1 MPDANPS
8 SIPAAP
14 APAETVPGAAT
25 DALPTPPAIAQAQ
38 PLEEGD
44 EVAAAEPLLETATQC
59 RNCGTPTSGR
69 FCPECGQTT
78 NEHVPGARE
87 FAYDLFHNY
96 LSPKG
101 MLWQTLYL
109 LMIHPGR
116 LTVEYIAG
124 RRVRFIAPPR
134 LYLGASVAL
143 FALVKLFGVLLP
155 EVHVKGRQYAVMF
168 SYSQPNAAAAPQ
180 ALPASPQKITPP
192 AAKPTARPD
201 QPGWLAKFNPEWD
214 RKLLQFGKQ
223 SDAQKAAIL
232 SNGFFANVPYA
243 MFCTLPL
250 FALYLQLLYPRARLR
265 FGNHMVFTLHA
276 NAFSFIV
283 FCLITMLP
291 GHFSELVLKLL
302 ILPRLWPTA
311 ADQVGSGLLAQM
323 QHLLAWFAPW
333 DSVKIVLSLWLLCWL
348 PLALRRVYGGSR
360 LATAWRLPVLLGLHL
375 TVMVVATFMA
385 EFVAIL
391 A

>member
-8 SIPAAP
+8 SIPAAPAP

-69 FCPECGQTT
+69 FCPECGQTS
-78 NEHVPGARE
+78 NEHVFSARE
-87 FAYDLFHNY
+87 FAHDFFQRH

-168 SYSQPNAAAAPQ
+168 SYSKPNAAAA
-180 ALPASPQKITPP
+180 PQKITPP

-214 RKLLQFGKQ
+214 KKLVQFGKQ
-223 SDAQKAAIL
+223 
-232 SNGFFANVPYA
+232 
-243 MFCTLPL
+243 
-250 FALYLQLLYPRARLR
+250 
-265 FGNHMVFTLHA
+265 
-276 NAFSFIV
+276 
-283 FCLITMLP
+283 
-291 GHFSELVLKLL
+291 
-302 ILPRLWPTA
+302 
-311 ADQVGSGLLAQM
+311 QVGQPG
-323 QHLLAWFAPW
+323 
-333 DSVKIVLSLWLLCWL
+333 
-348 PLALRRVYGGSR
+348 
-360 LATAWRLPVLLGLHL
+360 
-375 TVMVVATFMA
+375 
-385 EFVAIL
+385 
-391 A
+391 